1 MKHRCYLFGV
11 FVLLIF
17 GCNSQKQTVKPTLAT
32 DGSEVTG
39 PCSGPEYVSD
49 SDYFRVSAL
58 ALGGDEEIV
67 RQKTITSARVILAAD
82 IQAIVKAV
90 SARYFSSYEIG
101 VRKED
106 EGRFWALSYEVVH
119 RILNKMDVICEK
131 IIRGPGERY
140 QIHVAIELNRMEVL
154 KALKDNIADDRK
166 LRLNFKYEEFEKI
179 FDEEMK
185 KTIRP

>member
-82 IQAIVKAV
+82 IQAIVKVV

-101 VRKED
+101 VRQED